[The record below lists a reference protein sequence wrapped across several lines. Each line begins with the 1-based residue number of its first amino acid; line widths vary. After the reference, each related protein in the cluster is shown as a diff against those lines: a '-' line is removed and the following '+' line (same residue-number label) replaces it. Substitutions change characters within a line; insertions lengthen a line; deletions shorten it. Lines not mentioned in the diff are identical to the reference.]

1 MSRVE
6 TFLASGEIVTPDF
19 PSPFYCR
26 GLARFE
32 SFCRLKRV
40 VLFFFFFL
48 ICLWF
53 LASFFLLL
61 LLFTRIVSC
70 LGVIWYMF
78 NIWIVF

>member
-32 SFCRLKRV
+32 SFLQTEKGGS
-40 VLFFFFFL
+40 FFFFFFNL
-48 ICLWF
+48 SLVLRFFFSSSFSFYKDCF
-53 LASFFLLL
+53 LFRSYL
-61 LLFTRIVSC
+61 VY
-70 LGVIWYMF
+70 V
-78 NIWIVF
+78 

>member
-32 SFCRLKRV
+32 SFLQTEKGGS
-40 VLFFFFFL
+40 FFFFF
-48 ICLWF
+48 
-53 LASFFLLL
+53 FF
-61 LLFTRIVSC
+61 FFFSC